1 MKSAAPAKNPP
12 PLDDTDLEI
21 LTVLVDEGRLTNA
34 AIAHRVGIAEST
46 CANRIRALRDQGVIE
61 GFRAHLNLAAL
72 GRPIEAIVKVRLSSH
87 NRDNVMSFHESLAR
101 MPGVLAAFH
110 VAGED
115 DYLLHVAVP
124 TPAGAARPGARPH
137 HGEPRRPAHRDP
149 AGLRGGARAGSPPR
163 RGLNGPVARGNG
175 TPGDRAC
182 GLRAR

>member
-1 MKSAAPAKNPP
+1 LAEETEESDMKSAAPAKNPP

-87 NRDNVMSFHESLAR
+87 NRDNVMSFHDSLAR

-124 TPAGAARPGARPH
+124 TPQALRDLVLDHITVNPAARHTETQLVFEVVRGPGVLH
-137 HGEPRRPAHRDP
+137 D
-149 AGLRGGARAGSPPR
+149 GA
-163 RGLNGPVARGNG
+163 
-175 TPGDRAC
+175 
-182 GLRAR
+182 